1 MKNIIFLV
9 LVFSTFVHAGTG
21 GVNRQIKVL
30 EDGTFTTQIVE
41 QKAMSDVDRNL
52 QIKNCEAMSRF
63 AESSFKARQN
73 GVDAS
78 KMFNVVVKDSA
89 PAKEAM
95 ESIIVDVFRRPL
107 LTSKDAINLS
117 AHEYANAF
125 FIECVSP

>member
-41 QKAMSDVDRNL
+41 QKAMSDVDRDL

-89 PAKEAM
+89 QAKEAM